1 MPTNFWTWF
10 WPSFWFSGWNNQQFG
25 NNQLTAPTK
34 QQKFPWLSDEQIKR
48 LESISSDPQRQQELY
63 KQAIQQL
70 NSQNVKDN
78 RIATENEM
86 AYRNLN
92 QKDVRQKN
100 YTDSQIRLE
109 QLADLTKEKYW
120 LRQDAPT
127 QEVVNWVI
135 AMAQDKGVSLDE
147 MNNYLDTWD
156 QNFLYNIGLK
166 VHPREKLKEKW
177 KKNTW
182 ENMVAE
188 SFAPLDSAD
197 KAQYRFFRNIWNLD
211 TKIDDYLAEHLPKSW
226 VDKVLWDRTLEEF
239 HKEKADIRETN
250 KREIDDYI
258 KLVNEANQKHRE
270 ENVDQDIADYYS
282 GKKYSELLK
291 EWDWDGFFYKWLWDS
306 ASNWDM
312 PLIIGATI
320 VNPAMWTALMWTD
333 SYVRENQEA
342 YENMRNNWATHE
354 QAEAWGAVVWLINAA
369 VEVTLDRLLWWVETT
384 ASSAIRQRLTWE
396 ITQEAAKKWLWRI
409 ILEWVWT
416 QVKSSAEEW
425 LEEVV
430 QQIVQNA
437 AVKTINDNQELFE
450 WLDQAFE
457 WWAYNFMNIL
467 AWWSNVVTNVDA
479 NKNYIKQNAVNT
491 INSTKDAFSNVSQW
505 VDTAKGKLSDV
516 IDQTYGIDETLR
528 KDIQDNPYSA
538 QVWERTKNYIEEN
551 GRPEKSNEVA
561 KALITDVADRV
572 QESLMD
578 KMEEWKEAWKLY
590 QPLLDA
596 GYSVDI
602 SELKDWIDEM
612 LEKYWIKVE
621 GWKLNFDKTAID
633 GSEANNIRKI
643 YNWIKSTDKPMS
655 LDEYKNRFRKT
666 MSDMVDFNQVGRDQA
681 GRKTADTQ
689 WDKVLKW
696 IRSFANDLAHN
707 QIPELAAVDKQFNE
721 WVQVMDEVSDGL
733 VYKDKAKRWVI
744 RDNISQIIKNL
755 DTPNRRELANRL
767 EKIMPWITEEVRA
780 INKMPQLIDHY
791 YKPSKWQ
798 ERITTGAWW
807 IIGTTVWWPVGWVV
821 WIGAWYWLSKQI
833 DKLKSSKWDKIISET
848 SEDGKAKLNDI
859 QARIEN
865 NERISQEQKAFLE
878 EMSNKLKEWKAD
890 KEAEVAKIIA
900 EVSSAEWD
908 VETALNNA
916 IARLETLW
924 AKQEVKE
931 MRQLL
936 GQVQNQKAEDAQMEQ
951 ARQEFESEKEN
962 IINESADQRLPEF
975 KERIYK
981 LQQEEKRIW
990 SVAWKKIWK
999 TFEGK
1004 DYKNQQE
1011 TEWLRKKDKLIEE
1024 IWEFYNVD
1032 QQEASEIY
1040 DRIERTV
1047 SMDDL
1052 NTKKTRTK
1060 EDITKEYQDKARER
1074 FGIEWDSV
1082 PYELT
1087 QTDEYKALENDYRNE
1102 LEGLDKNQ
1110 ASSKTATDTEYVNET
1125 PQDLD
1130 YQELADLENE
1140 TNQDIDYEELAELE
1154 NETAQ
1159 RDARFEE
1166 DIEEENLKELEENE
1180 NETPSWW
1187 LEEFETKS
1195 EIETLPAD
1203 VSVEKEAK
1211 EAWPKRIAPDRV
1223 PRQQLTFDEWVNKIT
1238 DNLNTVAEYMKL
1250 RSEFYTAG
1258 YYNDSEMK
1266 HRLNTLE
1273 KEVQQILYW
1282 KNWFNFQSTRSKEFN
1297 DLWKNITDNKNNPVA
1312 LREVARNFYISKV
1325 KKDIS
1330 KWYQFPIEVLEKIPW
1345 AKKALDARERYQKG
1359 LDTSFSAKDAR
1370 IDYSEQDKI
1379 WAWIKSQDWKQVT
1392 KEQKE
1397 DIVKWIEDFGKTL
1410 WLDMKKFAKDR
1421 WLVYVHLHG
1430 WHPFLSTFWW
1440 MYREA
1445 TNNQWEKNI
1454 SVSVWGSENVRYKD
1468 PKTKEWK
1475 TNKLNTTMSH
1485 ELGHAMDYLI
1495 DNRLFTW
1502 TQKSIL
1508 RSKFNPVNRLRE
1520 YYAKWNEIVAR
1531 AIEQY
1536 VAVENWQPNYYLEN
1550 WNLDA
1555 GEFKWTDLEYALKEV
1570 WSYYER
1576 PWYWSKVDYE
1586 KYVKPYV
1593 EEAFKNNFEEYKTA
1607 KE

>member
-34 QQKFPWLSDEQIKR
+34 QQKFPWLNDEQIKR

-63 KQAIQQL
+63 KQTIEQL

-109 QLADLTKEKYW
+109 QLADLTKDKFW

-135 AMAQDKGVSLDE
+135 AMAQDKWISLDE

-156 QNFLYNIGLK
+156 QNFLYNLGLK
-166 VHPREKLKEKW
+166 ENPKEKLR
-177 KKNTW
+177 
-182 ENMVAE
+182 ENAW
-188 SFAPLDSAD
+188 D
-197 KAQYRFFRNIWNLD
+197 NIWDNIR
-211 TKIDDYLAEHLPKSW
+211 TKANVPIDNIKKRWKRTFNEASEKIYKGILKNFVWDSIIWEMWIDLDDY
-226 VDKVLWDRTLEEF
+226 VDTITDKTVTPALQQDTLNYQ
-239 HKEKADIRETN
+239 N
-250 KREIDDYI
+250 KI
-258 KLVNEANQKHRE
+258 NERYRALEQK
-270 ENVDQDIADYYS
+270 NLDQDIKNYYDNK
-282 GKKYSELLK
+282 GYTKLLK
-291 EWDWDGFFYKWLWDS
+291 EWDFKWFLYKSMWDAAQNWEMPVVIA
-306 ASNWDM
+306 ASVFQPEIWM
-312 PLIIGATI
+312 
-320 VNPAMWTALMWTD
+320 ALMTTD
-333 SYVRENQEA
+333 AYARENQEA
-342 YENMRNNWATHE
+342 FENMMNNWATYE
-354 QAEAWGAVVWLINAA
+354 QAEQWAVAVWLVNAA
-369 VEVTLDRLLWWVETT
+369 VEVTLEKLLWWVETS
-384 ASSAIRQRLTWE
+384 ASSAIRKTLMKNVQE
-396 ITQEAAKKWLWRI
+396 EAAKKWLGRI
-409 ILEWVWT
+409 LLEWAWT
-416 QVKSSAEEW
+416 QLRSSTEEW
-425 LEEVV
+425 LEEIV

-437 AVKTINDNQELFE
+437 AVKTVNENQELFE
-450 WLDQAFE
+450 WVGSAFE
-457 WWAYNFMNIL
+457 WGFYNPMNLL
-467 AWWSNVVTNVDA
+467 AWGGNINQNIQA
-479 NKNYIKQNAVNT
+479 NKSEIRQS
-491 INSTKDAFSNVSQW
+491 IM
-505 VDTAKGKLSDV
+505 DTATTATTQSRDLLDAISDKAQDMWDTTKNKV
-516 IDQTYGIDETLR
+516 SWLVNQAYGIDETLR

-538 QVWERTKNYIEEN
+538 QVWARTKNYIEEN
-551 GRPEKSNEVA
+551 GRPERSNDVA

-612 LEKYWIKVE
+612 LEWYGVKIE
-621 GWKLNFDKTAID
+621 DWKLNFDETAID

-643 YNWIKSTDKPMS
+643 YNWVKNTDKPMS
-655 LDEYKNRFRKT
+655 LDVYKNRFRKT
-666 MSDMVDFNQVGRDQA
+666 ISDMVDFNQVWRDQA

-707 QIPELAAVDKQFNE
+707 QIPELAAVDKKFNE
-721 WVQVMDEVSDGL
+721 WVEVMDEVSDGL

-791 YKPSKWQ
+791 YKPSKLQQTLTSSAWAAVW
-798 ERITTGAWW
+798 GAIGGIPWW
-807 IIGTTVWWPVGWVV
+807 ILWAW
-821 WIGAWYWLSKQI
+821 AWYLVSKWI
-833 DKLKSSKWDKIISET
+833 DKFKSAKWDKIISET

-865 NERISQEQKAFLE
+865 NEKISQEQKAFLE

-908 VETALNNA
+908 VETALTNA

-931 MRQLL
+931 MKQLL
-936 GQVQNQKAEDAQMEQ
+936 GQVQNQKTEDAQMEQ
-951 ARQEFESEKEN
+951 ARQEFEAKKED

-981 LQQEEKRIW
+981 LQEEEKRIW

-1052 NTKKTRTK
+1052 NRKKTRTK
-1060 EDITKEYQDKARER
+1060 EDITKEYQNKAREK

-1102 LEGLDKNQ
+1102 LEENEKKSWNIENLDYNWFAWIAQEIVDNGGITLDVKNNNNVWGKPYL
-1110 ASSKTATDTEYVNET
+1110 AVSPYPNRSKIIKVADFTDQDVFDYFKENADKIFEDGYALWGWVNEWNVY
-1125 PQDLD
+1125 L
-1130 YQELADLENE
+1130 
-1140 TNQDIDYEELAELE
+1140 
-1154 NETAQ
+1154 
-1159 RDARFEE
+1159 
-1166 DIEEENLKELEENE
+1166 
-1180 NETPSWW
+1180 
-1187 LEEFETKS
+1187 
-1195 EIETLPAD
+1195 D
-1203 VSVEKEAK
+1203 VSVVLPKSLQKEAID
-1211 EAWPKRIAPDRV
+1211 IANRYNQKAIFD
-1223 PRQQLTFDEWVNKIT
+1223 LETFEEIATEWNWEFMEVDEEEI
-1238 DNLNTVAEYMKL
+1238 
-1250 RSEFYTAG
+1250 
-1258 YYNDSEMK
+1258 
-1266 HRLNTLE
+1266 
-1273 KEVQQILYW
+1273 
-1282 KNWFNFQSTRSKEFN
+1282 SKYIKSLF
-1297 DLWKNITDNKNNPVA
+1297 NKN
-1312 LREVARNFYISKV
+1312 K
-1325 KKDIS
+1325 
-1330 KWYQFPIEVLEKIPW
+1330 
-1345 AKKALDARERYQKG
+1345 
-1359 LDTSFSAKDAR
+1359 
-1370 IDYSEQDKI
+1370 
-1379 WAWIKSQDWKQVT
+1379 
-1392 KEQKE
+1392 
-1397 DIVKWIEDFGKTL
+1397 
-1410 WLDMKKFAKDR
+1410 
-1421 WLVYVHLHG
+1421 
-1430 WHPFLSTFWW
+1430 
-1440 MYREA
+1440 
-1445 TNNQWEKNI
+1445 
-1454 SVSVWGSENVRYKD
+1454 
-1468 PKTKEWK
+1468 
-1475 TNKLNTTMSH
+1475 
-1485 ELGHAMDYLI
+1485 
-1495 DNRLFTW
+1495 
-1502 TQKSIL
+1502 
-1508 RSKFNPVNRLRE
+1508 
-1520 YYAKWNEIVAR
+1520 
-1531 AIEQY
+1531 
-1536 VAVENWQPNYYLEN
+1536 
-1550 WNLDA
+1550 
-1555 GEFKWTDLEYALKEV
+1555 
-1570 WSYYER
+1570 
-1576 PWYWSKVDYE
+1576 
-1586 KYVKPYV
+1586 
-1593 EEAFKNNFEEYKTA
+1593 
-1607 KE
+1607 